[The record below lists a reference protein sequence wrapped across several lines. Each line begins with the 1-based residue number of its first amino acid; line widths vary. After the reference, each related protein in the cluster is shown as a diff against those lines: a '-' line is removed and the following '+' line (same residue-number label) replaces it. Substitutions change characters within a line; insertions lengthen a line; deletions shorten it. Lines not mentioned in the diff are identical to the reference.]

1 MHVRQDLPPSD
12 GYWPGCPG
20 TEMLALYEK
29 RLTSFQDRLVATLG
43 SHTARVLL
51 DRAIE

>member
-1 MHVRQDLPPSD
+1 
-12 GYWPGCPG
+12 
-20 TEMLALYEK
+20 MLALYEK